1 MADRL
6 SEQARLGRTRQ
17 IIYMCINE
25 RLDVGL
31 RNWAGPLTQTRKMSR

>member
-17 IIYMCINE
+17 TIYLCITK
-25 RLDVGL
+25 RLDAGL